1 MNPKEP
7 VLLLVLVETARLRW
21 FVAAIDR
28 NGQSVPLL
36 RSEVGDLETYLG
48 LDFDEQLAFLRHR
61 FCGALQRGCDRIWA
75 RGNKASH
82 FIFVFE
88 GLLPEP
94 TGKLTQTLSAHLAE
108 WMLNP
113 PVVVFCST
121 DAVVPGLEKLA
132 GQLDSPSEALLLA
145 NLAALL
151 TAQEHPEAWELS
163 RKKSATQ

>member
-7 VLLLVLVETARLRW
+7 VLLLVLVETPRLRW
-21 FVAAIDR
+21 FVGAIDK

-36 RSEVGDLETYLG
+36 RSDVGDLETYLG
-48 LDFDEQLAFLRHR
+48 LNFDEQLAFLRHR

-88 GLLPEP
+88 GLLPEA
-94 TGKLTQTLSAHLAE
+94 TGKLTQTLAAHLAE

-113 PVVVFCST
+113 PVVVFCRT
-121 DAVVPGLEKLA
+121 DAAPSLEKLA
-132 GQLDSPSEALLLA
+132 GQLDSILEALLLA
-145 NLAALL
+145 NLGTLFA
-151 TAQEHPEAWELS
+151 AQERPEEWELS

>member
-1 MNPKEP
+1 MNSKEP

-36 RSEVGDLETYLG
+36 RSEVGDLETYVG

-75 RGNKASH
+75 RGNKASQ

-94 TGKLTQTLSAHLAE
+94 TGKLTRVLAEHLAE

-113 PVVVFCST
+113 PVVVFCSS
-121 DAVVPGLEKLA
+121 DGSPPRLEKLA
-132 GQLDSPSEALLLA
+132 GQLDSPSATLLLA
-145 NLAALL
+145 NLGPLL
-151 TAQEHPEAWELS
+151 SAQERPEAWELS
-163 RKKSATQ
+163 KKKTAT